1 MSARMSSI
9 RAQDDAECA
18 PFGQDGLRSAAP
30 TLAEKLRG
38 ELETAIAAGRLE
50 PGSRL
55 DEQEIAARYGV
66 SRTPVREAFRL
77 LAASGLVELRGR
89 QGAVVRSIGAHALI
103 EMFQVMAEMEGLCAR
118 LAARRITP
126 AQMDKL
132 RAIHEKLEQVATLKD
147 IDLFYDVNQEFHE
160 ALYEASANAFL
171 ADQTRRLRNQVAAY
185 RRRVTRMPTRISDTL
200 REHAEVIAAIAD
212 HDAERAHK
220 AMRDHVNLLGDNL
233 LDFLAAFG

>member
-1 MSARMSSI
+1 M
-9 RAQDDAECA
+9 
-18 PFGQDGLRSAAP
+18 
-30 TLAEKLRG
+30 
-38 ELETAIAAGRLE
+38 
-50 PGSRL
+50 
-55 DEQEIAARYGV
+55 
-66 SRTPVREAFRL
+66 REAFRL

-171 ADQTRRLRNQVAAY
+171 PTRPAGCAIRWPPIGAVSPACRPAY
-185 RRRVTRMPTRISDTL
+185 RIPCASMRR
-200 REHAEVIAAIAD
+200 
-212 HDAERAHK
+212 
-220 AMRDHVNLLGDNL
+220 
-233 LDFLAAFG
+233 